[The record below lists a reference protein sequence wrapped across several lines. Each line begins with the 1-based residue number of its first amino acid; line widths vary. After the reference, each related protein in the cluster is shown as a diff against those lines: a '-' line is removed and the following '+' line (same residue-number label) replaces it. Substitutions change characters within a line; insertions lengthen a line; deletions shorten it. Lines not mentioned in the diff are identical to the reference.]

1 MTLTDMTRCLGAV
14 RATTIA
20 SPALL
25 LVLALAA
32 CGGASEESV
41 DTAGGGTAE
50 VVGGV
55 VEITAADLAFD
66 ATTIVAPAG
75 EAFSTTL
82 VNDDS
87 APHNLSVY
95 VEEGG
100 TTVVQGDV
108 INGGETT
115 TVEVPSLD
123 AGEYFF
129 VCDLH
134 TNMKG
139 TVVVGG
145 G

>member
-1 MTLTDMTRCLGAV
+1 MTRCLGPV
-14 RATTIA
+14 RAATIL
-20 SPALL
+20 STALL
-25 LVLALAA
+25 LVLASAA

-41 DTAGGGTAE
+41 DTAGDGTAE

-100 TTVVQGDV
+100 TAVVRGDV
-108 INGGETT
+108 ISGGQTT
-115 TVEVPSLD
+115 TVEIPPLD

-134 TNMKG
+134 TNMTG